1 MRPALALEGRKGASA
16 GSRFVHKSN
25 KDLSDSVQQDLLVGP
40 GYEFALTVQQG
51 VCLMFGEETGTEQ
64 WLPTRATTVLQAGVG
79 KGADW
84 GHKYFVGKWLG
95 SNLGEPCLLVQP

>member
-1 MRPALALEGRKGASA
+1 
-16 GSRFVHKSN
+16 
-25 KDLSDSVQQDLLVGP
+25 
-40 GYEFALTVQQG
+40 
-51 VCLMFGEETGTEQ
+51 MFGEETGTEQ

-95 SNLGEPCLLVQP
+95 SNLGEPCLLVQR